1 MTHVIQSVLTT
12 LCAAEWVSV
21 TAARV
26 LIGTFCRYADP
37 SVAARVLFYT
47 AVRRSTAFSKNE
59 AFGGS

>member
-26 LIGTFCRYADP
+26 LIGTFWGPGSISAEIYSKGAIFGCLGVRNQP
-37 SVAARVLFYT
+37 RT
-47 AVRRSTAFSKNE
+47 A
-59 AFGGS
+59 